1 MLNNVL
7 FLLRIEIFRKCQLL
21 EDFANNVGD
30 HMKYIKKI
38 LLVLIGLIFFG
49 IGVAGT
55 ILPVLPGGPFYLVA
69 AFCFTKSSERLDN
82 WFKSTKVYDKYVEG
96 FRQKRGMRR
105 IEKIR
110 INLIADFFI
119 VLSIFIVDVLF
130 VQIVLVVLGLYKHYY
145 FIKKIETI
153 KPEEKE
159 LN

>member
-1 MLNNVL
+1 
-7 FLLRIEIFRKCQLL
+7 
-21 EDFANNVGD
+21 
-30 HMKYIKKI
+30 MKYIKKI
-38 LLVLIGLIFFG
+38 LLVLIGLIFLG

-69 AFCFTKSSERLDN
+69 AFCFTKSSDRLDN